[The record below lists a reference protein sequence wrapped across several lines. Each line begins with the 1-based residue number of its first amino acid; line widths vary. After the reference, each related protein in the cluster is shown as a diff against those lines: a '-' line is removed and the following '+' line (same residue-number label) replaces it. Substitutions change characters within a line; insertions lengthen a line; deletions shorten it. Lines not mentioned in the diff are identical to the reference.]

1 MCWPERADAWV
12 VIVST
17 LISVADQPTGWGHKR
32 ENCLWSGFTVEVEL
46 KVIGSS
52 E

>member
-17 LISVADQPTGWGHKR
+17 VSGSLPASRRRHKR
-32 ENCLWSGFTVEVEL
+32 ENCLWPGFTVEVEL